1 MASINIIKEKCVG
14 CKICIGSCPF
24 GAIEI
29 IEKKANIGQ
38 KCTLCGSCSESCKFG
53 AINYIKEQIER
64 EDFSEHKGIWVF
76 AEQRYG
82 KLKTVSIELTSKA
95 RELADVLKTKVTAVA
110 LGSEVK
116 HLSNEL
122 IAYGADDV
130 MIMDALW
137 LKDFNDQ
144 VYGEM
149 MIDLIKEY
157 KPEIVLIGATSNG
170 RSLAPYVS
178 STLRTGLT
186 ADCTI
191 LEIDKA
197 EGLLMQT
204 RPAFGGNLMA
214 TIICPNNRPQMATVR
229 PKVFK
234 PSKPDYS
241 KKGNCTLLTVPS
253 PIEGFVKKIRDIDN
267 ETGLNLTD
275 ADIVVSVGRGIGSQ
289 KNIQLAQELADALG
303 GALGASRPV
312 VDSGWLPYSQQVGQ
326 TGKTVA
332 PKIYIACGISG
343 AIQHLAGLAD
353 IETIVAINNDPDAP
367 IFKVANYCVVGDV
380 KEILP
385 LLTEKIK
392 RNIKIKK

>member
-24 GAIEI
+24 GAIEVL
-29 IEKKANIGQ
+29 EKKANIGQ

-53 AINYIKEQIER
+53 AINFMMERVER
-64 EDFSEHKGIWVF
+64 EDFSEYKGIWVF

-95 RELADVLKTKVTAVA
+95 KELAEVLQTKVTVVVF
-110 LGSEVK
+110 GSEVK
-116 HLSNEL
+116 HLSKEL

-130 MIMDALW
+130 IIMDAEW
-137 LKDFNDQ
+137 LNDFNDH
-144 VYGEM
+144 VYGEL

-170 RSLAPYVS
+170 RSIAPFIS

-186 ADCTI
+186 ADCTE

-197 EGLLMQT
+197 ERLLMQT

-214 TIICPNNRPQMATVR
+214 TIICPNSRPQMATVR

-234 PSKPDYS
+234 PSNPDYS
-241 KKGNCTLLTVPS
+241 KKGNCILLTVPS

-267 ETGLNLTD
+267 DTGLNLTD
-275 ADIVVSVGRGIGSQ
+275 ADIIVSVGRGIGNQ

-353 IETIVAINNDPDAP
+353 IEIIVAINNDPDAP
-367 IFKVANYCVVGDV
+367 IFKMANYCVVGDI

-392 RNIKIKK
+392 NKKIKK

>member
-1 MASINIIKEKCVG
+1 MASVNIIKEKCVG

-24 GAIEI
+24 GAIEV
-29 IEKKANIGQ
+29 IEKKANINQ

-53 AINYIKEQIER
+53 AINFIMERGGR
-64 EDFSEHKGIWVF
+64 EDFSEYEGIWVF

-82 KLKTVSIELTSKA
+82 KLKTVSIELTCKA
-95 RELADVLKTKVTAVA
+95 KELAEVLQTKVTVVVF
-110 LGSEVK
+110 GSEVK
-116 HLSNEL
+116 HLSKEL
-122 IAYGADDV
+122 IANGADDV
-130 MIMDALW
+130 MIMDAVW
-137 LKDFNDQ
+137 LKDFNDH
-144 VYGEM
+144 VYGEL

-170 RSLAPYVS
+170 RSIAPYIS

-186 ADCTI
+186 ADCTV
-191 LEIDKA
+191 LEIDKT
-197 EGLLMQT
+197 ERLLMQT

-214 TIICPNNRPQMATVR
+214 TIICPNSRPQMATVR

-234 PSKPDYS
+234 PSNPDYS
-241 KKGNCTLLTVPS
+241 KKGNCILLPVPS

-267 ETGLNLTD
+267 DTGLNLTD
-275 ADIVVSVGRGIGSQ
+275 ADIIVSVGRGIGNH

-392 RNIKIKK
+392 KNKK